1 MKSQKFSILLVA
13 FFALCALLTGA
24 VPRKPAQT
32 HMALQPFAQQVR
44 QVESA
49 LRYLGQPLV
58 EQDQEAI
65 NRAIGEVDEA
75 TAIAHLEQVLDKD
88 RKSTRLNPVTA
99 TSRMPSSA

>member
-75 TAIAHLEQVLDKD
+75 TAIAHLEQVLDKY
-88 RKSTRLNPVTA
+88 TLG
-99 TSRMPSSA
+99 